1 MSTKKTEIDLT
12 KIKNA
17 SAINKVEPGFEERMV
32 KAGTQNKVSRF
43 NFTPSELIPL
53 PSGGRL
59 YAKPEITTD
68 PDILKGFVRM
78 KPMTIKEEEIL
89 STSRFAKTGSTT
101 RMIMSRCIE
110 SEIDAKDIL
119 LYDSNFLMFYLRKI
133 SYGDE
138 YGFELTCGNGNCEKK
153 FEHKILIS
161 ELKFDTLP
169 EDFVE
174 PIEVKLP
181 VSKYTVL
188 CILPRL
194 YHSEETYMKN
204 MNRKKKADEED
215 RRLTDNIL
223 VTTLEILDAEGKK
236 LPRSDWEEF
245 MGALPGRDRAE
256 LTKRTS
262 VATGVDKLEGIE
274 CPYCGVDY
282 NGTVPVGAEFFRF

>member
-1 MSTKKTEIDLT
+1 MSTKKTEIDLS
-12 KIKNA
+12 KLKNMA
-17 SAINKVEPGFEERMV
+17 AVNKAEPGFEDRI
-32 KAGTQNKVSRF
+32 TKVAAQTKTGKF

-68 PDILKGFVRM
+68 PDIIKGFIRM

-138 YGFELTCGNGNCEKK
+138 YNFELVCGNGNCEKK

-169 EDFVE
+169 ESFIE

-181 VSKYTVL
+181 VSKYTVVT
-188 CILPRL
+188 ILPRL
-194 YHSEETYMKN
+194 YHSEETYMRN

-223 VTTLEILDAEGKK
+223 VTTLEILDPEGKK

-245 MGALPGRDRAE
+245 MGALPGMDRAE

-262 VATGVDKLEGIE
+262 VSTGVDKLEGIE
-274 CPYCGVDY
+274 CPYCGTDY
-282 NGTVPVGAEFFRF
+282 SGTVPVGAEFFRF

>member
-68 PDILKGFVRM
+68 PDILKGFIRM

-110 SEIDAKDIL
+110 SEIDAFSFTI
-119 LYDSNFLMFYLRKI
+119 
-133 SYGDE
+133 
-138 YGFELTCGNGNCEKK
+138 
-153 FEHKILIS
+153 
-161 ELKFDTLP
+161 
-169 EDFVE
+169 
-174 PIEVKLP
+174 
-181 VSKYTVL
+181 
-188 CILPRL
+188 
-194 YHSEETYMKN
+194 
-204 MNRKKKADEED
+204 A
-215 RRLTDNIL
+215 
-223 VTTLEILDAEGKK
+223 
-236 LPRSDWEEF
+236 
-245 MGALPGRDRAE
+245 
-256 LTKRTS
+256 TS
-262 VATGVDKLEGIE
+262 
-274 CPYCGVDY
+274 
-282 NGTVPVGAEFFRF
+282 